1 MFFKTELAALRI
13 HIQFFVLQFFI
24 AVIGFAVEGMYENT
38 SGGTD
43 FFFFLLIKMCGAA
56 VMISSVFPLATD
68 NTTKPTR

>member
-43 FFFFLLIKMCGAA
+43 FFFF
-56 VMISSVFPLATD
+56 FTD
-68 NTTKPTR
+68 